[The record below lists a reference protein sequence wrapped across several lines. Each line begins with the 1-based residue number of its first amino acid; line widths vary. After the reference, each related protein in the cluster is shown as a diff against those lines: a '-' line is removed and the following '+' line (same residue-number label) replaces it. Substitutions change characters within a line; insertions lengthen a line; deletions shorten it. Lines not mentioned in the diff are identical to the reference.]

1 VISQMPAGGPAEWP
15 EGQPAR
21 PVRSGT
27 VPPLAD
33 GFSTRPETSPNLA
46 TVLTPGATVA
56 LVPAR
61 PATAG
66 VRDWLGACG
75 KTQLAV
81 YAAESLWQSGDVT
94 LLVWVVA
101 SDRASVLTSYA
112 QAALTVLGSDAAG
125 DTDAIA
131 AGFAGWLAQTSQP
144 WLVVLDDLT
153 TAADLAGLW
162 PDGPAGRV
170 LVTAAS
176 PAALPAEGQVRVVPV
191 GPFSPRE
198 ALSYLMGRL
207 TADTDQRLG
216 AIDLVADLSNEP
228 LALAQASGVIAS
240 SALSCRDYRGYF
252 VDRRAQLTEV
262 PGAKP
267 PAAAVTWRFS
277 VEQADR
283 LAPGGA
289 VQPLLALTALLD
301 GHGIPATV
309 FSTQAATD
317 YLAASA
323 AGGAAPAGGER
334 ERARD
339 ALLVLERTGLLD
351 IDAAATPPI
360 VRMSTVIQDAV
371 QAATP
376 APMRDRAVRVAADAL
391 LAAWPLDD
399 QDPWLADRLRCCAAS
414 LQQTGGKL
422 LLAKGCHPLLLRT
435 GQSLDAAGLSGPA
448 VAYWQALATACET
461 TLGPAH
467 PDSQAIDERLAEA
480 YLAAGRPD
488 EAVAWFERVL
498 ANRAQALGP
507 DHPGTAAGRRD
518 LGHALMAASQS
529 TDAIAVLGGA
539 VTEYQRL
546 RGPDHPDTLAAQ
558 DELAAAYRAAGQ
570 LQEAVP
576 LYQRT
581 LADRERTQGAQHPD
595 TLTTRQQLAD
605 TYLADGRVK
614 DAIAHYKRVLADR
627 EKVLGGDHLDTIAA
641 RGNLAAAYHAAGRMA
656 SALQMYEQTVAGYD
670 RVLGPDH
677 PDTLAR
683 CLSLATAYYAV
694 GRLTDA
700 QSVLRETLARCE
712 RVLPPGDRLTQVVR
726 QSLTNVAAASGQP
739 G

>member
-1 VISQMPAGGPAEWP
+1 VISQMPAGRPAEWP
-15 EGQPAR
+15 EGQQAQS
-21 PVRSGT
+21 VRSGT
-27 VPPLAD
+27 VPRLAD

-46 TVLTPGATVA
+46 AVLVPGATVA

-61 PATAG
+61 AATAG

-75 KTQLAV
+75 KTQLAA

-101 SDRASVLTSYA
+101 SNRASVLTGYA
-112 QAALTVLGSDAAG
+112 QAALSVLGSDAAG
-125 DTDAIA
+125 VADAIA
-131 AGFAGWLAQTSQP
+131 ARFVSWLATTSQP

-162 PDGPAGRV
+162 PAGPAGRV
-170 LVTAAS
+170 LITAGS
-176 PAALPAEGQVRVVPV
+176 PAVLPAEAQARVLPV

-216 AIDLVADLSNEP
+216 AIDLVADLSSEP

-283 LAPGGA
+283 LAPGGT
-289 VQPLLALTALLD
+289 VQPLLALAALLD

-309 FSTQAATD
+309 FSTQPAAD
-317 YLAASA
+317 YLASSG
-323 AGGAAPAGGER
+323 AGGTGPAGPGER
-334 ERARD
+334 TRD
-339 ALLVLERTGLLD
+339 ALIVLERTGLLD
-351 IDAAATPPI
+351 IDTSHDPPMI
-360 VRMSTVIQDAV
+360 RMSMVIQDAV

-376 APMRDRAVRVAADAL
+376 APMRDRAVRVAADSL
-391 LAAWPLDD
+391 LAAWPGDE
-399 QDPWLADRLRCCAAS
+399 QNPWLADSLRCCAAS
-414 LQQTGGKL
+414 LQQAGAKL
-422 LLAKGCHPLLLRT
+422 LLSGSCHPLLLRA
-435 GQSLDAAGLSGPA
+435 GQSLDTARLSGPA
-448 VAYWQALATACET
+448 VAYWQALAAACET
-461 TLGPAH
+461 ALGPVH
-467 PDSQAIDERLAEA
+467 PDSQLIDERLAEA
-480 YLAAGRPD
+480 YLAAGRPG
-488 EAVAWFERVL
+488 EAVSWFERVL
-498 ANRAQALGP
+498 ANRVSALGP
-507 DHPGTAAGRRD
+507 DHPGTAAARRD
-518 LGHALMAASQS
+518 LGHALMAGRQF
-529 TDAIAVLGGA
+529 TEAITVLGGT

-546 RGPDHPDTLAAQ
+546 RGPDHPDTLAAR

-570 LQEAVP
+570 FGDAIP
-576 LYQRT
+576 LYRRT
-581 LADRERTQGAQHPD
+581 LADRERAQGARHPD

-614 DAIAHYKRVLADR
+614 DAISHYKRVLADR
-627 EKVLGGDHLDTIAA
+627 ERVLGPDHLDTIAA
-641 RGNLAAAYHAAGRMA
+641 RGNLGSAYHAAGRMA
-656 SALQMYEQTVAGYD
+656 SALQLYEQTVAGYD
-670 RVLGPDH
+670 HALGPDH

-683 CLSLATAYYAV
+683 CLSLATAYYTV

-700 QSVLRETLARCE
+700 QSLLRETLARCQ

-726 QSLTNVAAASGQP
+726 ESLTNVAGASGQP

>member
-1 VISQMPAGGPAEWP
+1 MPAGGQAEWP
-15 EGQPAR
+15 GGQPTR

-33 GFSTRPETSPNLA
+33 GFSTRPETSPSLA
-46 TVLTPGATVA
+46 AALVPGTAVA

-81 YAAESLWQSGDVT
+81 YTAESLWQSGEVT

-101 SDRASVLTSYA
+101 SNRASVLTGYT
-112 QAALTVLGSDAAG
+112 QAALTVLGGDAAG
-125 DTDAIA
+125 DADAIA
-131 AGFAGWLAQTSQP
+131 AAFVGWLATTSQP

-170 LVTAAS
+170 LITAAS
-176 PAALPAEGQVRVVPV
+176 PAVLPAESQVRVVPV
-191 GPFSPRE
+191 GPFSSRE

-216 AIDLVADLSNEP
+216 AIDLVTDLSSEP

-283 LAPGGA
+283 LAPGGT
-289 VQPLLALTALLD
+289 VQPLLALAALLD

-309 FSTQAATD
+309 FSTQPATD
-317 YLAASA
+317 YLAGSG
-323 AGGAAPAGGER
+323 AGGTGPAGTAER

-351 IDAAATPPI
+351 IDTSATPPM
-360 VRMSTVIQDAV
+360 VRISTVIRDAV

-391 LAAWPLDD
+391 LAAWPREE
-399 QDPWLADRLRCCAAS
+399 QDPWLADSLRCCAAS
-414 LQQTGGKL
+414 LQQAGGKM
-422 LLAKGCHPLLLRT
+422 LLAGGCHPLLLRA
-435 GQSLDAAGLSGPA
+435 GQSLDLARLSGPA

-467 PDSQAIDERLAEA
+467 PDTQFVDERLAEA
-480 YLAAGRPD
+480 YLAAGRPG
-488 EAVAWFERVL
+488 EAVSWFERVQ
-498 ANRAQALGP
+498 ANRVKVLGP
-507 DHPGTAAGRRD
+507 DHPGTAAARRD
-518 LGHALMAASQS
+518 LGHALMAASQF
-529 TDAIAVLGGA
+529 TEAITVLGGT
-539 VTEYQRL
+539 VSEYQRL
-546 RGPDHPDTLAAQ
+546 RGPDHPDTLAAR

-570 LQEAVP
+570 FGDAIP
-576 LYQRT
+576 LYRRI
-581 LADRERTQGAQHPD
+581 LSDRERIQGARHPD

-605 TYLADGRVK
+605 TYLADGRLK
-614 DAIAHYKRVLADR
+614 DAIGHYKRVLADR
-627 EKVLGGDHLDTIAA
+627 ERVLGPEHLDTIAA

-656 SALQMYEQTVAGYD
+656 SALQLHEQTVAGYD
-670 RVLGPDH
+670 HVLGPDH

-683 CLSLATAYYAV
+683 CLSLATAYYTV

-700 QSVLRETLARCE
+700 QSLLRETLARCE

-726 QSLTNVAAASGQP
+726 ESLTNVAGASGQP

>member
-1 VISQMPAGGPAEWP
+1 VISQIPAGGPADWP
-15 EGQPAR
+15 EGQLAQ

-27 VPPLAD
+27 VPPLSD
-33 GFSTRPETSPNLA
+33 GFSTRPETSPSLGAVLA
-46 TVLTPGATVA
+46 PGATVA

-61 PATAG
+61 AATAG

-81 YAAESLWQSGDVT
+81 YAAESLWQSGEVT

-101 SDRASVLTSYA
+101 SNRASVLTSYV
-112 QAALTVLGSDAAG
+112 QAALSVLGSDTAG
-125 DTDAIA
+125 DADAIA
-131 AGFAGWLAQTSQP
+131 ARFVNWLATTAQP

-162 PDGPAGRV
+162 PEGPAGRV
-170 LVTAAS
+170 LITAGS
-176 PAALPAEGQVRVVPV
+176 PAVLPAEAQVRVVPV

-216 AIDLVADLSNEP
+216 AIDLVADLNSEP
-228 LALAQASGVIAS
+228 LALAQASAVIAS

-283 LAPGGA
+283 LAPGGT
-289 VQPLLALTALLD
+289 VQPLLALAALLD

-309 FSTQAATD
+309 FSAQPTAGYLTDASPGTTGQA
-317 YLAASA
+317 
-323 AGGAAPAGGER
+323 

-351 IDAAATPPI
+351 IDTSHAPPVI
-360 VRMSTVIQDAV
+360 RMSTVIQDAV

-391 LAAWPLDD
+391 LAAWPGDE
-399 QDPWLADRLRCCAAS
+399 QDPWLAHSLRCCAAS
-414 LQQTGGKL
+414 LQQAGGKL
-422 LLAKGCHPLLLRT
+422 LLTGGCHPLLLRA
-435 GQSLDAAGLSGPA
+435 GQSLDTARLTGPA
-448 VAYWQALATACET
+448 VAYWQALAAACET
-461 TLGPAH
+461 TLGPTH
-467 PDSQAIDERLAEA
+467 PDSQLIDERLAEA
-480 YLAAGRPD
+480 YLAAGRPG

-498 ANRAQALGP
+498 ASRAQALGL
-507 DHPGTAAGRRD
+507 DHPGTAAARRD
-518 LGHALMAASQS
+518 LGHALMAGRQFAE
-529 TDAIAVLGGA
+529 AITVLGGT

-546 RGPDHPDTLAAQ
+546 RGPDHPDTLAAR

-570 LQEAVP
+570 FGDAIP
-576 LYQRT
+576 LYRRT
-581 LADRERTQGAQHPD
+581 LSDRERAQGARHPD

-605 TYLADGRVK
+605 TYLANGQVK
-614 DAIAHYKRVLADR
+614 DAISHYKRVLADR
-627 EKVLGGDHLDTIAA
+627 ERVLGPDHLDTIAA
-641 RGNLAAAYHAAGRMA
+641 RGNLAAAYRAAGRMA
-656 SALQMYEQTVAGYD
+656 SALQLYEQTVAGYD
-670 RVLGPDH
+670 HALGPDH

-683 CLSLATAYYAV
+683 CLSLATVYYTV

-700 QSVLRETLARCE
+700 QSLLRETLARCE
-712 RVLPPGDRLTQVVR
+712 RVLPPSDRLTQVVR
-726 QSLTNVAAASGQP
+726 ESLTNVAGASGQP

>member
-1 VISQMPAGGPAEWP
+1 MPAGGQAEWP

-46 TVLTPGATVA
+46 AALVPGTAVA

-61 PATAG
+61 PTTAG

-81 YAAESLWQSGDVT
+81 YAAESLWQSAEVT
-94 LLVWVVA
+94 VLVWAVA
-101 SDRASVLTSYA
+101 SNRASVLTSYA

-125 DTDAIA
+125 DADAIA
-131 AGFAGWLAQTSQP
+131 AAFVGWLASTSQP

-170 LVTAAS
+170 LITAAS
-176 PAALPAEGQVRVVPV
+176 PAVLPAESQVRVVPV

-216 AIDLVADLSNEP
+216 AIDLVADLSSEP

-289 VQPLLALTALLD
+289 AQPLLALAALLD

-309 FSTQAATD
+309 FSTQAATG
-317 YLAASA
+317 YLASPAT
-323 AGGAAPAGGER
+323 GGAGPAGPG

-351 IDAAATPPI
+351 IDTSAAPPTSPDEPGDPGCRAGRDAGPDARPGGAGGRGRAARRVAPRRAGSLAGRQPALLRGQPAAGRRQAAAGRRLP
-360 VRMSTVIQDAV
+360 S
-371 QAATP
+371 AA
-376 APMRDRAVRVAADAL
+376 
-391 LAAWPLDD
+391 
-399 QDPWLADRLRCCAAS
+399 
-414 LQQTGGKL
+414 
-422 LLAKGCHPLLLRT
+422 
-435 GQSLDAAGLSGPA
+435 
-448 VAYWQALATACET
+448 
-461 TLGPAH
+461 
-467 PDSQAIDERLAEA
+467 
-480 YLAAGRPD
+480 AAGRP
-488 EAVAWFERVL
+488 EPGPGPAQRPGRGLLAGAGHRVREH
-498 ANRAQALGP
+498 ARARASRIPSSSTSGWP
-507 DHPGTAAGRRD
+507 RRTWPPGGRARPSP
-518 LGHALMAASQS
+518 GSSGCRPTGSRRSA
-529 TDAIAVLGGA
+529 
-539 VTEYQRL
+539 R
-546 RGPDHPDTLAAQ
+546 
-558 DELAAAYRAAGQ
+558 
-570 LQEAVP
+570 
-576 LYQRT
+576 
-581 LADRERTQGAQHPD
+581 
-595 TLTTRQQLAD
+595 TTRAPP
-605 TYLADGRVK
+605 RP
-614 DAIAHYKRVLADR
+614 
-627 EKVLGGDHLDTIAA
+627 AA
-641 RGNLAAAYHAAGRMA
+641 
-656 SALQMYEQTVAGYD
+656 TWVT
-670 RVLGPDH
+670 P
-677 PDTLAR
+677 
-683 CLSLATAYYAV
+683 
-694 GRLTDA
+694 
-700 QSVLRETLARCE
+700 
-712 RVLPPGDRLTQVVR
+712 
-726 QSLTNVAAASGQP
+726 
-739 G
+739 

>member
-1 VISQMPAGGPAEWP
+1 MPAGGPAEWP
-15 EGQPAR
+15 ERQPAQ
-21 PVRSGT
+21 PVRSG
-27 VPPLAD
+27 VIPPLAD
-33 GFSTRPETSPNLA
+33 GFSNRPETSPNLA
-46 TVLTPGATVA
+46 AALLPGTAVA

-81 YAAESLWQSGDVT
+81 YAAESLWQSAEVT
-94 LLVWVVA
+94 LLVWVLA
-101 SDRASVLTSYA
+101 SNRASVLTGYA
-112 QAALTVLGSDAAG
+112 QAAMTVLGGDAAG
-125 DTDAIA
+125 DADAIA
-131 AGFAGWLAQTSQP
+131 AAFVGWLASTGQP

-170 LVTAAS
+170 LITAANS
-176 PAALPAEGQVRVVPV
+176 AVLPAESQVQVLPV

-216 AIDLVADLSNEP
+216 AIDLVSDLSSEP

-252 VDRRAQLTEV
+252 VDRRAQLTVV

-289 VQPLLALTALLD
+289 VQPLLALAALLD

-309 FSTQAATD
+309 FSGQVATG
-317 YLAASA
+317 YLAGSSA
-323 AGGAAPAGGER
+323 GRAGQAGTA

-351 IDAAATPPI
+351 IDTSAAPPVI
-360 VRMSTVIQDAV
+360 RMSAVIQDAV

-391 LAAWPLDD
+391 LAAWPGEE

-414 LQQTGGKL
+414 LQQAGGKL
-422 LLAKGCHPLLLRT
+422 LLADGCHPVLLRA
-435 GQSLDAAGLSGPA
+435 GQSLDMARLSGPA

-467 PDSQAIDERLAEA
+467 PDSQLIDERLAEA
-480 YLAAGRPD
+480 YLAAGRPG
-488 EAVAWFERVL
+488 EAVSWFERVQ
-498 ANRAQALGP
+498 ANRVSALGP
-507 DHPGTAAGRRD
+507 DHPGTAAARRD
-518 LGHALMAASQS
+518 LGHALMAASQFPA
-529 TDAIAVLGGA
+529 AITVLGGT
-539 VTEYQRL
+539 VSEYQRL

-570 LQEAVP
+570 FGDAIP
-576 LYQRT
+576 LYRRT
-581 LADRERTQGAQHPD
+581 LADRERIQGARHPD
-595 TLTTRQQLAD
+595 TLTTRQRLAD
-605 TYLADGRVK
+605 AYLADGRVK
-614 DAIAHYKRVLADR
+614 DAIGHYKQVLADR
-627 EKVLGGDHLDTIAA
+627 ERVLGPEHLDTIAA
-641 RGNLAAAYHAAGRMA
+641 RGNLAAAYHDAGRMA
-656 SALQMYEQTVAGYD
+656 SALQLYERTVAGYD
-670 RVLGPDH
+670 HVLGPDH

-683 CLSLATAYYAV
+683 CVSLATAYYTV

-700 QSVLRETLARCE
+700 LSLLRETLARCE

-726 QSLTNVAAASGQP
+726 ESLANVAGASGQP

>member
-1 VISQMPAGGPAEWP
+1 MPAGGPAEWP
-15 EGQPAR
+15 EGQQAQS
-21 PVRSGT
+21 VRSGT
-27 VPPLAD
+27 VPRLAD
-33 GFSTRPETSPNLA
+33 GFSTRPETSPNLGG
-46 TVLTPGATVA
+46 VLVPGATVA

-61 PATAG
+61 AATAG

-75 KTQLAV
+75 KTQLAA

-101 SDRASVLTSYA
+101 SNRASVLTGYA
-112 QAALTVLGSDAAG
+112 QAALGVLGSDAAG
-125 DTDAIA
+125 DADAIA
-131 AGFAGWLAQTSQP
+131 ARFVNWLATTSQP

-162 PDGPAGRV
+162 PEGPAGRV
-170 LVTAAS
+170 LITAGS
-176 PAALPAEGQVRVVPV
+176 PAVLPAEAQARVLPV

-216 AIDLVADLSNEP
+216 AIDLVADLSSEP

-283 LAPGGA
+283 LAPGGT
-289 VQPLLALTALLD
+289 VQPLLVLAALLN

-309 FSTQAATD
+309 FSTQPAAD
-317 YLAASA
+317 YLAG
-323 AGGAAPAGGER
+323 AGAGSTGPAGLGER
-334 ERARD
+334 TRD

-351 IDAAATPPI
+351 IDASREPPMI
-360 VRMSTVIQDAV
+360 RMSTVIQDAV

-376 APMRDRAVRVAADAL
+376 APMRDRAVRVAADSL
-391 LAAWPLDD
+391 LAAWPADE
-399 QDPWLADRLRCCAAS
+399 QNPWLADSLRCCAAS
-414 LQQTGGKL
+414 LQQAGGKL
-422 LLAKGCHPLLLRT
+422 LLAGSCHPLLLRA
-435 GQSLDAAGLSGPA
+435 GQSLDTARLSGPA
-448 VAYWQALATACET
+448 VAYWQALAAACET

-467 PDSQAIDERLAEA
+467 PDSQLIDERLAEA
-480 YLAAGRPD
+480 YLTAGRPG
-488 EAVAWFERVL
+488 EAVSWFERVL
-498 ANRAQALGP
+498 ANRVSALGP
-507 DHPGTAAGRRD
+507 DHPGTAAARRD
-518 LGHALMAASQS
+518 LGHALMAGRQF
-529 TDAIAVLGGA
+529 TEAIAVLGGS

-546 RGPDHPDTLAAQ
+546 RGPDHPDTLAAR

-570 LQEAVP
+570 FGDAIP
-576 LYQRT
+576 LYRRT
-581 LADRERTQGAQHPD
+581 LADRERAQGARHPD

-614 DAIAHYKRVLADR
+614 DAISHYKRVLADR
-627 EKVLGGDHLDTIAA
+627 ERVLGPDHLDTIAA
-641 RGNLAAAYHAAGRMA
+641 RGNLGSAYHAAGRMA
-656 SALQMYEQTVAGYD
+656 SALQLYEQTVASYD
-670 RVLGPDH
+670 HALGPDH

-683 CLSLATAYYAV
+683 CLSLATAYYTV

-700 QSVLRETLARCE
+700 QSLLRETLARCE
-712 RVLPPGDRLTQVVR
+712 RVLPPGDRMTQVVR
-726 QSLTNVAAASGQP
+726 ESLTNVAGASGQP

>member
-15 EGQPAR
+15 DGQSAQ

-27 VPPLAD
+27 VPPLSD
-33 GFSTRPETSPNLA
+33 GFSTRPETSPNLSA
-46 TVLTPGATVA
+46 ALAPGTTVA

-61 PATAG
+61 AVTAG

-81 YAAESLWQSGDVT
+81 YTAESLWQSGEVT
-94 LLVWVVA
+94 LLVWVAA
-101 SDRASVLTSYA
+101 SNRASVLTSYA
-112 QAALTVLGSDAAG
+112 QAALNALGSDAAG
-125 DTDAIA
+125 DADAIA
-131 AGFAGWLAQTSQP
+131 TRFVSWLATTSQP

-153 TAADLAGLW
+153 SAADLAGLW
-162 PDGPAGRV
+162 PAGPAGRV
-170 LVTAAS
+170 LITAAS
-176 PAALPAEGQVRVVPV
+176 PAVLPAETQARVVPV

-216 AIDLVADLSNEP
+216 AIDLVADLNSEP

-283 LAPGGA
+283 LAPGGT
-289 VQPLLALTALLD
+289 VQPLLALAALLD
-301 GHGIPATV
+301 GHGIPCTV
-309 FSTQAATD
+309 FSAQPAAD
-317 YLAASA
+317 YLAGSG
-323 AGGAAPAGGER
+323 AGGTGPATLAER
-334 ERARD
+334 VRD

-351 IDAAATPPI
+351 IETSLSPPM

-376 APMRDRAVRVAADAL
+376 APMRDRAIRVAADAL
-391 LAAWPLDD
+391 LAAWPRDE
-399 QDPWLADRLRCCAAS
+399 QDPWLADSLRCCAAS
-414 LQQTGGKL
+414 LQLAGGKL
-422 LLAKGCHPLLLRT
+422 LLAGGCHPLLLRA
-435 GQSLDAAGLSGPA
+435 GQSLDTARLSGPA

-461 TLGPAH
+461 ALGAAH
-467 PDSQAIDERLAEA
+467 PDSQAVDERLAEA
-480 YLAAGRPD
+480 YLAAGRPG
-488 EAVAWFERVL
+488 EAVSWFERVL

-507 DHPGTAAGRRD
+507 DHPGAAAARRD
-518 LGHALMAASQS
+518 LGHALMAASQFG
-529 TDAIAVLGGA
+529 DAITVLGGT

-546 RGPDHPDTLAAQ
+546 RGPDHPDTLAAR

-570 LQEAVP
+570 FGDAIP
-576 LYQRT
+576 LYKQT
-581 LADRERTQGAQHPD
+581 LSDRERIQGARHPE

-614 DAIAHYKRVLADR
+614 DAISHYKRVLADR
-627 EKVLGGDHLDTIAA
+627 ERVLGPDHLDTVAA
-641 RGNLAAAYHAAGRMA
+641 RGNLGAAYHAAGRMA
-656 SALQMYEQTVAGYD
+656 SALQLYEQTVAGYD
-670 RVLGPDH
+670 HTLGPDH

-683 CLSLATAYYAV
+683 CLNLATAYYTV

-700 QSVLRETLARCE
+700 QSLLRETLARCE
-712 RVLPPGDRLTQVVR
+712 RVLPPGDPLTQVVR
-726 QSLTNVAAASGQP
+726 ESLTNVAGASGQP

>member
-1 VISQMPAGGPAEWP
+1 MSAGGPAEWP
-15 EGQPAR
+15 EGEPAQ

-33 GFSTRPETSPNLA
+33 GFSARPETSPNLGA
-46 TVLTPGATVA
+46 VLTPGATVA

-61 PATAG
+61 AATAG

-81 YAAESLWQSGDVT
+81 YAAESLWQSGEVT
-94 LLVWVVA
+94 LLVWVAA
-101 SDRASVLTSYA
+101 SNRASVLTSYV
-112 QAALTVLGSDAAG
+112 QAALSVLGSDAAG
-125 DTDAIA
+125 DADAIGA
-131 AGFAGWLAQTSQP
+131 RFTGWLATTRQP

-162 PDGPAGRV
+162 PAGPAGRV
-170 LVTAAS
+170 LITAGS
-176 PAALPAEGQVRVVPV
+176 PAALPTGAQVRVVPV

-216 AIDLVADLSNEP
+216 AIDLVADLSSEP

-283 LAPGGA
+283 LVPGGT
-289 VQPLLALTALLD
+289 VQPLLALAALLD
-301 GHGIPATV
+301 GHGMPATV
-309 FSTQAATD
+309 FSTQPATG
-317 YLAASA
+317 YLAGSG
-323 AGGAAPAGGER
+323 AGAVGPAGLA

-351 IDAAATPPI
+351 IDPSHAPPVI
-360 VRMSTVIQDAV
+360 RMSTVIQDAV
-371 QAATP
+371 RAATP

-391 LAAWPLDD
+391 LAAWPGDE

-414 LQQTGGKL
+414 LQQAGGKL
-422 LLAKGCHPLLLRT
+422 LLTGGCHPLLLRA
-435 GQSLDAAGLSGPA
+435 GQSLDTARLSGPA
-448 VAYWQALATACET
+448 VAYWQALAAACES

-467 PDSQAIDERLAEA
+467 PDSQLIDERLAEA
-480 YLAAGRPD
+480 YLAASRPG
-488 EAVAWFERVL
+488 EAVSWFERVL

-507 DHPGTAAGRRD
+507 DHPGTAAARRD
-518 LGHALMAASQS
+518 LGHALMAARQFSQ
-529 TDAIAVLGGA
+529 AITVLGGT

-546 RGPDHPDTLAAQ
+546 RGPDHPDTLAAR

-570 LQEAVP
+570 FGDAIPLQA
-576 LYQRT
+576 RT
-581 LADRERTQGAQHPD
+581 LSDRERVQGARHPD
-595 TLTTRQQLAD
+595 TLTTRQRLAD

-614 DAIAHYKRVLADR
+614 DAISHYKRVLADR
-627 EKVLGGDHLDTIAA
+627 ERVLGPDHLDTISA
-641 RGNLAAAYHAAGRMA
+641 RGNLGAAYHAAGRMA
-656 SALQMYEQTVAGYD
+656 SALQLYEQTVAGYD
-670 RVLGPDH
+670 HALGPDH

-700 QSVLRETLARCE
+700 QSLLRETLARCE

-726 QSLTNVAAASGQP
+726 ESLTNVAGGSGQP